1 MNIYIH
7 TEVAY
12 RELDSKLLLAVIAA
26 ERGHQVIVSNLGEII
41 NGLRMRFLSPGIF
54 HTKSLTPSKAKID
67 RHQNLIDSGNLITSI
82 DEESGITKPGYN
94 MMAKIRYSEK
104 TISQASAIFGWG
116 AEDTKVLKTTFPK
129 YSNKVYETGSPR
141 IDLWRSDLSNFW
153 GKPKNITQKPYLLIS
168 SNFTCNNRKYFHEI
182 VKFLKQAGY
191 LERDPA
197 MQENLIKEMSEE
209 YTKLDYFIKAIR
221 YLSAN
226 NNGYDI
232 VLRPHPSENVEA
244 WKIFLNGLPNVHVIR
259 EGSITAWIRNSFA
272 VMHNSCTS
280 AFEGEFMGKPVITF
294 VPFKQKYGHP
304 LANMLGSRVENN
316 DELLKKAN
324 LFFDQ
329 SITSK
334 NNKEN
339 QLNDIMLD
347 KIHFDKEE
355 LAAEKIIKVWES
367 LDNKNLSSS
376 VNWIKFK
383 YFLKFMEIRGKFF
396 NWIKKVVLFR
406 SNSSTINHKFPD
418 LDKKDIYD
426 RVKRFKTILGINKKI
441 ECKLLSKK
449 TILIK
454 SA

>member
-1 MNIYIH
+1 MNIYLH
-7 TEVAY
+7 VEVSS

-26 ERGHQVIVSNLGEII
+26 ERGHQVIVSNLSDII
-41 NGLRMRFLSPGIF
+41 NGLKMRFLSPGIF
-54 HTKSLTPSKAKID
+54 HTKSLTPGKVKID

-82 DEESGITKPGYN
+82 DEESGITTPGYN
-94 MMAKIRYSEK
+94 EMVKMRYSEK
-104 TISQASAIFGWG
+104 TINQASAIFGWG
-116 AEDTKVLKTTFPK
+116 EEDTEILKKTYTK
-129 YSNKVYETGSPR
+129 CSYKIHKTGSPR
-141 IDLWRSDLSNFW
+141 ADLWRSELSNFW
-153 GKPKNITQKPYLLIS
+153 IKPKSIPQRPYLLIS
-168 SNFTCNNRKYFHEI
+168 SNFINNHMKPFHEI
-182 VKFLKQAGY
+182 IRFYRKAGY
-191 LERDPA
+191 LDRDPN
-197 MQENLIKEMSEE
+197 MEGFLIKEMSEE
-209 YTKLDYFIKAIR
+209 YNRFGYFLNAIK
-221 YLSAN
+221 YLSSN

-232 VLRPHPSENVEA
+232 VVRPHQSENVEA
-244 WKIFLNGLPNVHVIR
+244 WRVFLEGLPNVHVVR
-259 EGSITAWIRNSFA
+259 EGSITPWIRNCFA

-294 VPFKQKYGHP
+294 VPFKQKYERVLP
-304 LANMLGSRVENN
+304 NMLGSRVENN

-324 LFFDQ
+324 LFFDE

-376 VNWIKFK
+376 VNWIKFE